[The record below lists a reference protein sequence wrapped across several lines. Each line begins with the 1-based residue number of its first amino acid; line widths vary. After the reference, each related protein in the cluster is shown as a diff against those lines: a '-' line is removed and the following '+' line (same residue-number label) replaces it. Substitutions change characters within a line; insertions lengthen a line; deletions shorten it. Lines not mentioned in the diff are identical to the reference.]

1 MISKNFR
8 SGLPELA
15 GTGGSQQINL
25 LGSGELQE
33 FLTVGLERE
42 IVQRGESGTDY
53 RLGIG
58 GFEIAHRFFSV
69 DGHGEQAMQRVEV
82 LRGGANSRG
91 RMQPLVEPLG
101 SL

>member
-1 MISKNFR
+1 M
-8 SGLPELA
+8 
-15 GTGGSQQINL
+15 
-25 LGSGELQE
+25 QE

-42 IVQRGESGTDY
+42 IVQRGESGTGY

-91 RMQPLVEPLG
+91 RIQPLVEPLRG
-101 SL
+101 L